1 MKKGE
6 QHLPQP
12 LLVCFVALTQ
22 DVGTFSSRG
31 LAETLLDSLQLLF
44 FVHIYFAFFPQHLL

>member
-6 QHLPQP
+6 QHIPQP

>member
-6 QHLPQP
+6 QQIPQP

-22 DVGTFSSRG
+22 DVGIFSSRD
-31 LAETLLDSLQLLF
+31 LDETLLDSLQLLF
-44 FVHIYFAFFPQHLL
+44 FVHIYFSFFPLHLL